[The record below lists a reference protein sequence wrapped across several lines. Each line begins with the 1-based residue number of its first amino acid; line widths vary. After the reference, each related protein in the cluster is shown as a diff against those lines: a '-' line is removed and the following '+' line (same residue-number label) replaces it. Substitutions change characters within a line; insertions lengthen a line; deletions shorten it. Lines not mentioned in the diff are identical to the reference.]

1 LPRGATLETLASC
14 YISRLDRTVRL
25 VESLHKKN
33 ARLRV
38 FLMQATAER
47 DHKERDAWLSQ
58 EPADRIANLE
68 TTIDVHEHELSD
80 QFKGDS
86 FGVASRD
93 QQRG

>member
-1 LPRGATLETLASC
+1 MARVTWRG
-14 YISRLDRTVRL
+14 VRL
-25 VESLHKKN
+25 FFQFLVSHIP
-33 ARLRV
+33 LRV